1 MEPAETA
8 TDSARIRVMNGAIV
22 IHFPNPVV
30 KQQDEGGE
38 PARLKFEWDASPV
51 NDMVADSLIALAMQ
65 AQTTAG
71 GIVLNGGGQ
80 RSNHCHHHHTHE
92 KGSSMTGRS
101 KLPLCP
107 DRLEAVASLFVES
120 YGKEAVKLDLENQVV
135 SIYMPAAE
143 NKENGDDEADL
154 SSTSSASLLFAEV
167 KLKEIVGKGDW
178 CVEVAQ
184 CNDPIQAKQIKERV
198 ERLGWSYTKAIR

>member
-1 MEPAETA
+1 MEPAETTA
-8 TDSARIRVMNGAIV
+8 DSTRIRVMNGAIV
-22 IHFPNPVV
+22 VHFPNPAV
-30 KQQDEGGE
+30 KQQSDGGE
-38 PARLKFEWDASPV
+38 PARLRFEWDASPV

-71 GIVLNGGGQ
+71 GIVLTNGGQ
-80 RSNHCHHHHTHE
+80 KSNQCHHHHHE
-92 KGSSMTGRS
+92 KGSSTTGRS

-143 NKENGDDEADL
+143 NKENGDDVTDL

-167 KLKEIVGKGDW
+167 KLEETVGKEDW

-184 CNDPIQAKQIKERV
+184 CSDPIQAKQIKQRV
-198 ERLGWSYTKAIR
+198 ERLGWSYTKASR